1 MKRAVALAL
10 GLWLAGCGDDSA
22 PRSAVDCTATE
33 DLILQPIADFEVPPV
48 NGWEA
53 NSDGTGEMAVR
64 DVVEIENGGRCGST
78 TALHVY
84 GGPYSDYGGGLYH
97 GTNDVDPNVPDGE
110 PEYNVGTDASAW
122 DGIVFWA
129 RAMPA
134 GRKNIR
140 LDVSDLNTDDFRND
154 PKKFMGPANP
164 DGCTPNAPEDGPSI
178 GCDKFGSFAT
188 LGDEWRAFAL
198 DFVEMRQAGWGLQQ
212 KRFATEDVWS
222 LNFSFAHGYWD
233 FWIDDVAFFR
243 RKR

>member
-1 MKRAVALAL
+1 MKRVLILL
-10 GLWLAGCGDDSA
+10 GFWLAGCADDSE
-22 PRSAVDCTATE
+22 PRSPTDCTATE
-33 DLILQPIADFEVPPV
+33 NLILEPIADFEMPPV
-48 NGWEA
+48 NGWSA

-64 DVVEIENGGRCGST
+64 DVAAIEGGRCGST

-84 GGPYSDYGGGLYH
+84 GGPFSDYGGGLYE
-97 GTNDVDPNVPDGE
+97 GLNADDPNDDLDQI
-110 PEYNVGTDASAW
+110 VGTDASEW

-129 RAMPA
+129 RAMPD

-140 LDVSDLNTDDFRND
+140 LDVSDVNTDDTRN
-154 PKKFMGPANP
+154 KAEFVGPPNP
-164 DGCTPNAPEDGPSI
+164 DGCLPDAPEDGPSI

-188 LGDEWRAFAL
+188 LDDKWRAFAL

-212 KRFATEDVWS
+212 KRFATEDIWS